1 MKKLIGMVLGL
12 ALAASA
18 FAGNFLVNSQGMT
31 VYVFDVDQPGVS
43 NCYDQCAVAWPPVAY
58 TGGALPAG
66 YSAITRKDGTQQLA
80 FDNRPLYTYIG
91 DQAPGQTNGDG
102 VDGTWHIVTP

>member
-18 FAGNFLVNSQGMT
+18 FAGSFLVNSQGMT